1 MPLKYKQKV
10 TSKVTKGYGSLYNKT
25 HILLWIKLNINKIE
39 TLPKIKRARDVIVNM
54 KATVDTE

>member
-10 TSKVTKGYGSLYNKT
+10 TFKVKKGYVSLYNKI
-25 HILLWIKLNINKIE
+25 HILLCIKQNINKIE
-39 TLPKIKRARDVIVNM
+39 TLPKIKRARDVKVNM